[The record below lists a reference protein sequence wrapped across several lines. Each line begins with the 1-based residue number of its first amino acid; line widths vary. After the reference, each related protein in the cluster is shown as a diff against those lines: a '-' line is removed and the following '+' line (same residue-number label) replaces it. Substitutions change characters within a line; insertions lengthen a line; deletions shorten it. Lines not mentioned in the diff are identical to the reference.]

1 MSILEYGEVLM
12 KIFISYANTDKDIYN
27 ELTGELVKAGHTILD
42 IDIGENIH
50 WCQTVRPTK
59 GVQSDR
65 WKPCQISC

>member
-1 MSILEYGEVLM
+1 M

-50 WCQTVRPTK
+50 WCQNVRPAK

-65 WKPCQISC
+65 WKYCQISC